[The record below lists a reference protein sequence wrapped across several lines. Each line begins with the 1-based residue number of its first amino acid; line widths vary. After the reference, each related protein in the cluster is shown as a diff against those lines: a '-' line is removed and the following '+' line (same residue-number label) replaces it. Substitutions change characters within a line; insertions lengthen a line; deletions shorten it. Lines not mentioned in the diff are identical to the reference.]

1 MQYKKIAK
9 NNSFTYIIN
18 LEATLYAGG
27 QDITKLV
34 RLELDLPEEA
44 EKLTLDGTG
53 NLQDPS
59 LLPVG
64 R

>member
-1 MQYKKIAK
+1 M
-9 NNSFTYIIN
+9 
-18 LEATLYAGG
+18 EATLYAGG

-34 RLELDLPEEA
+34 RVELGLPEEA

-59 LLPVG
+59 LSPMG